1 MHDSQHIDTETK
13 VGDVSTPSS
22 VVNQVGDLRRL
33 TRLLLQ
39 EGYGSC
45 SDCQKAWTRLS
56 NGYAELAIWTLD
68 MTVRHALHSAT
79 TTVEDGTNLHPTF
92 QRIVNSW

>member
-1 MHDSQHIDTETK
+1 MHDSQHTGTERK

-22 VVNQVGDLRRL
+22 VVNQVGDLKRL

-45 SDCQKAWTRLS
+45 SDCQKAWVQLS

-79 TTVEDGTNLHPTF
+79 TTAEGGTSLHPTF
-92 QRIVNSW
+92 ERIIKSW